1 MFDLDGILDTY
12 MDDFKNIFFF
22 EEWLDL
28 DLKFSKTELFTLLF
42 LYKMKELTMTELVD
56 YINVP
61 MSTATGI
68 GDRLVKKGYILRDRS
83 DEDRRIVIL
92 KLTKEGID
100 FVENIKSLILKYIDL
115 VLKDLTDEE
124 KQFLLKVAI
133 KIINSL
139 KQGFDSDNT
148 ERESRSQLKKIDI
161 E

>member
-100 FVENIKSLILKYIDL
+100 FVENIKGLILKYIDL

-124 KQFLLKVAI
+124 KQFLLKVAL
-133 KIINSL
+133 KIINNL
-139 KQGFDSDNT
+139 KQGYDSGNT
-148 ERESRSQLKKIDI
+148 ERESRNQLKKIDI